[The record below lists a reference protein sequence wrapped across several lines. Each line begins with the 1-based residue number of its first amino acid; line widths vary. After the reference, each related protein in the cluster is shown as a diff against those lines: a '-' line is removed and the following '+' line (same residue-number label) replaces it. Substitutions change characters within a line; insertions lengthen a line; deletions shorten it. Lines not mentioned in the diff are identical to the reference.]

1 MYHLQLDTPNG
12 VYYSPGEA
20 VTNSSSGTSAP
31 LTTHLEGKSISS
43 LQISVTDDGTGDAT
57 LGNIML
63 SVIRCLSVQTEGK
76 IPNLNNTCIIRS
88 GSIRIALNVCGVG
101 KDCTI
106 LISVHAQH

>member
-1 MYHLQLDTPNG
+1 M
-12 VYYSPGEA
+12 YYSPGEA

-63 SVIRCLSVQTEGK
+63 SVIRCLSVQTAGK
-76 IPNLNNTCIIRS
+76 KQNLNKSNAFIVRS
-88 GSIRIALNVCGVG
+88 GSIRIAFNMYRVG

-106 LISVHAQH
+106 LKCACAA